1 MFRNIKIRTKIT
13 GLIVTLV
20 ALVALAFAI
29 FTYQVNVKAE
39 RDKLNSSIT
48 TIADQQAALLNYFF
62 DHVATTVKFLQRSE
76 QLKTQLATSPD
87 SVAGV
92 LHTIKEIYSFS
103 EVYLTDKN
111 GAVIVSTDAGN
122 SKGHILSNLDK
133 NFFDRAASS
142 MQYSA
147 VRKSGENYFTFG
159 AAAIGDKIIAF
170 KLSLDPMYKKISEI
184 STAIYHL
191 PTAISH
197 LTPHT

>member
-62 DHVATTVKFLQRSE
+62 DHVSTTVKFLQSSE

-87 SVAGV
+87 SIAGV

-111 GAVIVSTDAGN
+111 
-122 SKGHILSNLDK
+122 
-133 NFFDRAASS
+133 
-142 MQYSA
+142 
-147 VRKSGENYFTFG
+147 
-159 AAAIGDKIIAF
+159 
-170 KLSLDPMYKKISEI
+170 
-184 STAIYHL
+184 
-191 PTAISH
+191 
-197 LTPHT
+197 